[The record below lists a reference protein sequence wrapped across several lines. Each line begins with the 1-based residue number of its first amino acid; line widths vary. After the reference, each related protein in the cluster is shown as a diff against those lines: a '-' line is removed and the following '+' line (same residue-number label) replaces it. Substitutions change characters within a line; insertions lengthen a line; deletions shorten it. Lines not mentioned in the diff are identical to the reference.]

1 MESPSIIIKK
11 PARIKPTIDLQTGV
25 KIKRKV
31 CAYARV
37 STELE
42 DQKNSY
48 QAQLAEYSTRIKNN
62 PDWEFVKLYSD
73 EGITGTCLKK
83 REGFNEMIN
92 DAMNGKIDLI
102 LVKSISR
109 FARNTLDFLQTVR
122 DLKEKGVEVF
132 FDKESLS
139 TSDPSVGIML
149 TILASFAQEESKSI
163 SENVKWGV
171 RKRME
176 KGQRRMPTRTT
187 LGYDEVDGKIVV
199 NKAEA
204 EIVIDIFDKYL
215 AGYTIRELVK
225 YLNDKHIKKKG
236 SNEEWKLA
244 NISRMLSNEKYV
256 GEFVMQKTVVLDFL
270 THKAYK
276 NDGLVEQYI
285 VPNHHEAIISKP
297 VFEAVQA
304 LKEKNNV
311 FKGGMLFEPV
321 NKLTSILFCSDC
333 LRPMKYQDIKPANGP
348 VRKYLT
354 CRSIDKKTAG
364 YISCNVH
371 ETVEFEAAHKAAS
384 EVVLRFMETD
394 ERIFENIKEAY
405 DYAINKA
412 HDDLVVFKNEASDI
426 NSKMNLLVKLATETD
441 DINKYKD
448 EYEALEKKL
457 EGINQNI
464 EDIKSDLAKVTWD
477 YMNTRFLS
485 DFYKEK
491 AITYAVVRKVIK
503 IAFRL
508 PDNSIRFVIGDSDL
522 EPTRETFDAVMKLNP
537 IYSSSVKGE
546 RKKKLKYDV
555 VRYEGN

>member
-48 QAQLAEYSTRIKNN
+48 QAQLAEYSSRIKNN

-83 REGFNEMIN
+83 REGFNEMID
-92 DAMNGKIDLI
+92 DAKNGKIDLI

-187 LGYDEVDGKIVV
+187 LGYDEVNGKIVV

-225 YLNDKHIKKKG
+225 FLNDKHIKKKG

-244 NISRMLSNEKYV
+244 NISRMLSNEKYI
-256 GEFVMQKTVVLDFL
+256 GEFIMQKTVVLDFL

-333 LRPMKYQDIKPANGP
+333 LRPMKYQDVKPANGP
-348 VRKYLT
+348 VRKFIT
-354 CRSIDKKTAG
+354 CRGVNKSNAG
-364 YISCNVH
+364 YATCNIH
-371 ETVEFEAAHKAAS
+371 ETLDFDAAHNAAS
-384 EVVLRFMETD
+384 EVVLKFMEMD

-412 HDDLVVFKNEASDI
+412 HDDLVILKNEASDI
-426 NSKMNLLVKLATETD
+426 NSKMSLLVKLATETD

-477 YMNTRFLS
+477 YMNTKFLS
-485 DFYKEK
+485 DFYEKK

-508 PDNSIRFVIGDSDL
+508 PDNSIRFVIGDSEL
-522 EPTRETFDAVMKLNP
+522 EPTKETFDAVMKLNP
-537 IYSSSVKGE
+537 IYSSSVKGD
-546 RKKKLKYDV
+546 RKKDLKYDV

>member
-1 MESPSIIIKK
+1 
-11 PARIKPTIDLQTGV
+11 
-25 KIKRKV
+25 
-31 CAYARV
+31 
-37 STELE
+37 
-42 DQKNSY
+42 
-48 QAQLAEYSTRIKNN
+48 
-62 PDWEFVKLYSD
+62 
-73 EGITGTCLKK
+73 
-83 REGFNEMIN
+83 
-92 DAMNGKIDLI
+92 
-102 LVKSISR
+102 
-109 FARNTLDFLQTVR
+109 
-122 DLKEKGVEVF
+122 
-132 FDKESLS
+132 
-139 TSDPSVGIML
+139 
-149 TILASFAQEESKSI
+149 
-163 SENVKWGV
+163 VKWGV

-225 YLNDKHIKKKG
+225 FLNDKHIKKKG

-256 GEFVMQKTVVLDFL
+256 GEFIMQKTVVLDFL

-333 LRPMKYQDIKPANGP
+333 LRPMKYQDVKPANGP
-348 VRKYLT
+348 VRKFIT
-354 CRSIDKKTAG
+354 CRGVNKSNAG
-364 YISCNVH
+364 YATCNIH
-371 ETVEFEAAHKAAS
+371 ETLDFDAAHKAAS
-384 EVVLRFMETD
+384 EVVLKFMEMD

-412 HDDLVVFKNEASDI
+412 HDDLVILKNEASDI
-426 NSKMNLLVKLATETD
+426 NSKMSLLVKLATETD

-477 YMNTRFLS
+477 YMNTKFLS
-485 DFYKEK
+485 DFYEKK

-508 PDNSIRFVIGDSDL
+508 PDKSIRFVIGDSEL
-522 EPTRETFDAVMKLNP
+522 EPTKETFDAVMKLNP
-537 IYSSSVKGE
+537 IYYSSVKGN
-546 RKKKLKYDV
+546 RKKDLKYDV